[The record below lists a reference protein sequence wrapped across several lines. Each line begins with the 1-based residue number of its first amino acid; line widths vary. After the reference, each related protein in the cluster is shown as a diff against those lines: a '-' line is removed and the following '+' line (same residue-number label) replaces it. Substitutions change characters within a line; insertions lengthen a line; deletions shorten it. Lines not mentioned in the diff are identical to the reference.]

1 GDDARGPAAPTPPPD
16 EPPSTSV
23 VRAGGRPVLT
33 RESGEVASPA
43 DGPRPVEVRPLTLV
57 HAFEDVDP
65 GADTRFGIVA
75 VAGPVTPVA
84 GLESVRD
91 LVAASGWPL
100 LGVVATSRKIKG

>member
-1 GDDARGPAAPTPPPD
+1 LGPAAPESD
-16 EPPSTSV
+16 ASPSTSV
-23 VRAGGRPVLT
+23 VWTAGRAVMT
-33 RESGEVASPA
+33 RESGEVAAPA
-43 DGPRPVEVRPLTLV
+43 EAARPVETRALTLV

-65 GADTRFGIVA
+65 SAGTRSGVVA